1 MKFTFAAEDT
11 IVGIVCGLL
20 LIGYTGR
27 IFSLKLGSFL
37 YVIAFIAYVVF
48 ILLDIV
54 NELRDLTT
62 HFGFIVFS
70 LLHSFADLIIA
81 LAFVSF
87 FSKWNIPYITSR
99 FVPYL
104 QGEGAIGLIF
114 WLGVFLVVG
123 NVIWLILYPFLD

>member
-11 IVGIVCGLL
+11 IVGIICGLL
-20 LIGYTGR
+20 LIGLTGR
-27 IFSLKLGSFL
+27 FFSLKLSNIVYAL
-37 YVIAFIAYVVF
+37 AFIALSVF

-70 LLHSFADLIIA
+70 LAHSFVDLGIA
-81 LAFVSF
+81 LTFISY
-87 FSKWNIPYITSR
+87 FSSWNIPYITST

-104 QGEGAIGLIF
+104 KNEALIF
-114 WLGVFLVVG
+114 YAGMFLVIG
-123 NVIWLILYPFLD
+123 NVIWLCLYPFLD

>member
-70 LLHSFADLIIA
+70 LVHSLADLVIA
-81 LAFVSF
+81 LAFVSH
-87 FSKWNIPYITSR
+87 FSSWNVPYITAAI
-99 FVPYL
+99 VPYL
-104 QGEGAIGLIF
+104 KSEIVIF
-114 WLGVFLVVG
+114 WLGIFLVVG

>member
-11 IVGIVCGLL
+11 IIGIICGLL

-27 IFSLKLGSFL
+27 FFSFKLSNIL
-37 YVIAFIAYVVF
+37 YAIAFIVYVFFV
-48 ILLDIV
+48 LLDIV

-70 LLHSFADLIIA
+70 LLHSLADLVIA
-81 LAFVSF
+81 LTLISF
-87 FSKWNIPYITSR
+87 FSGWNIPYITSK

-104 QGEGAIGLIF
+104 QGEGAISLIF

>member
-1 MKFTFAAEDT
+1 MKFTFAAEDS
-11 IVGIVCGLL
+11 IIGICCGLL
-20 LIGYTGR
+20 LIGLTGR
-27 IFSLKLGSFL
+27 FFSIKLSNIL
-37 YVIAFIAYVVF
+37 YVIAFVIFTFF

-70 LLHSFADLIIA
+70 VLHSLADLV
-81 LAFVSF
+81 VSLTF
-87 FSKWNIPYITSR
+87 ISHFSGWNLPYVTAT

-104 QGEGAIGLIF
+104 KNEAVIF
-114 WLGVFLVVG
+114 WAGIFLVVG

>member
-11 IVGIVCGLL
+11 IIGIVCGLL
-20 LIGYTGR
+20 LIAFTGK
-27 IFSLKLGSFL
+27 FYSLKLNN
-37 YVIAFIAYVVF
+37 YVYALLFAAYIFF

-54 NELRDLTT
+54 NEAKDLST
-62 HFGFIVFS
+62 HFGFIVLS

-81 LAFVSF
+81 VTFVSYF
-87 FSKWNIPYITSR
+87 TSWKIPYITTT

-104 QGEGAIGLIF
+104 QNQEVIF
-114 WLGVFLVVG
+114 WAGAFLVVG